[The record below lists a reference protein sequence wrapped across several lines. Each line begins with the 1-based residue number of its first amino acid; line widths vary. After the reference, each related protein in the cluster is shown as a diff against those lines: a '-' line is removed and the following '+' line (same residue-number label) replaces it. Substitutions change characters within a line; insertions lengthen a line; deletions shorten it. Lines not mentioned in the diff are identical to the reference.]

1 VETDELTA
9 ILREVGDRVRARH
22 PDAMTVAVP
31 LPDLMPLVHARDAA
45 EAKVAAIG
53 TVNPRAGGPLN
64 WLAQQVK
71 KAVARALDWHVRE
84 QVEFNRNVMACV
96 EATLESLEET
106 RRTLAV
112 MDQQGSQL
120 MAEAQEL
127 KDIRSHWVDWRQGWE
142 HKLVVNETKLLRGL
156 AELNAAFQHRTGQN
170 ESFFRDQ
177 IKLQHADYE
186 AALDR
191 YGVDIQKRLWADMER
206 IRKDYD
212 HLIHSELRL
221 IRQRAATTVPAAAA
235 PVTPLP
241 PTPTPAQPDFDY
253 ARFAERFRGSEDY
266 VKKGQQFYLPYFTGR
281 REVLDIGCGRGEF
294 LELLRDTGV
303 AARGIDLSR
312 ESVDLCR
319 QKGLQADVADLY
331 TYLADLPEAS
341 LDGIFSAQVVEH
353 LPPDR
358 LPDMIRLAASR
369 LERDGIL
376 AIETPNPECLAIFAS
391 HFYLDP
397 THTRPVPH
405 PLLGFYMEEYGLG
418 GIEVHRLSPAIES
431 MPALAG
437 LPEDF
442 RDAFFGGL
450 DYAIVGRKL

>member
-1 VETDELTA
+1 VDTDELTA
-9 ILREVGDRVRARH
+9 ILQEVRDRVRTRH
-22 PDAMTVAVP
+22 PESPASGGG
-31 LPDLMPLVHARDAA
+31 LPDLMPLLHARDAA

-64 WLAQQVK
+64 WLAQQAK

-96 EATLESLEET
+96 QATLEALEET
-106 RRTLAV
+106 RRTLAAFG
-112 MDQQGSQL
+112 QIQ
-120 MAEAQEL
+120 EETREL
-127 KDIRSHWVDWRQGWE
+127 KDIRSHWVDWRQEWE
-142 HKLVVNETKLLRGL
+142 HRLVVNETKLLRGL

-170 ESFFRDQ
+170 ESFFREQ
-177 IKLQHADYE
+177 IKLQHTDFE
-186 AALDR
+186 GALDR
-191 YGVDIQKRLWADMER
+191 YGMDIQKRLWADMER

-221 IRQRAATTVPAAAA
+221 IRQRAATSQPSAAA
-235 PVTPLP
+235 PPSP
-241 PTPTPAQPDFDY
+241 PPPMPPPAQPEFDY

-266 VKKGQQFYLPYFTGR
+266 VKKGQQFYLPYFTGC

-294 LELLRDTGV
+294 LELMRDAGV
-303 AARGIDLSR
+303 AAHGIDLSR

-319 QKGLQADVADLY
+319 QKGFEADVADLFV
-331 TYLADLPEAS
+331 YLADLPEAS

-353 LPPDR
+353 LPPER

-369 LERDGIL
+369 LQRDGVL

-405 PLLGFYMEEYGLG
+405 ALLAFYMEEYGLG

-437 LPEDF
+437 LAEDF
-442 RDAFFGGL
+442 REAFFGGL
-450 DYAIVGRKL
+450 DYAIIGRKL

>member
-1 VETDELTA
+1 MRDDELTA
-9 ILREVGDRVRARH
+9 AIEEVRKRVRAH
-22 PDAMTVAVP
+22 YPEGSLGLDGIAAA
-31 LPDLMPLVHARDAA
+31 DLMPLVHSRDAA

-64 WLAQQVK
+64 WLAQQAK

-96 EATLESLEET
+96 QATLEALEET
-106 RRTLAV
+106 RRTLAAFG
-112 MDQQGSQL
+112 QIQ
-120 MAEAQEL
+120 EETREL
-127 KDIRSHWVDWRQGWE
+127 KDIRSHWVDWRQEWE
-142 HKLVVNETKLLRGL
+142 HRLVVNETKLLRGL

-170 ESFFRDQ
+170 ESFFREQ
-177 IKLQHADYE
+177 IKLQHTDFE
-186 AALDR
+186 GALDR
-191 YGVDIQKRLWADMER
+191 YGMDIQKRLWADMER

-221 IRQRAATTVPAAAA
+221 IRQRAATSQPSAAA
-235 PVTPLP
+235 PPSP
-241 PTPTPAQPDFDY
+241 PPPMPPPAQPEFDY

-266 VKKGQQFYLPYFTGR
+266 VKKGQQFYLPYFTGC

-294 LELLRDTGV
+294 LELMRDAGV
-303 AARGIDLSR
+303 AAHGIDLSR

-319 QKGLQADVADLY
+319 QKGFEADVADLFV
-331 TYLADLPEAS
+331 YLADLPEAS

-353 LPPDR
+353 LPPER

-369 LERDGIL
+369 LQRDGVL

-405 PLLGFYMEEYGLG
+405 ALLAFYMEEYGLG

-437 LPEDF
+437 LAEDF
-442 RDAFFGGL
+442 REAFFGGL
-450 DYAIVGRKL
+450 DYAIIGRKL